1 MKKLALAI
9 LTFVLVLTLA
19 ACGGN
24 NTNEDKKEG
33 ENKQAAQNSYE
44 KIKEK
49 SAITIGTEGTYSP
62 FTFHDKSGKLTG
74 FDVEVATE
82 VFKRLDIK
90 PQFVET
96 KWDGMIAGLDAKRYD
111 MIANQ
116 VGINDERK
124 EKYDFSDPYT
134 ISKAVLIVREDNND
148 IKSLD
153 DLKGKTVAQ
162 SLTSNYRQTTEEHG
176 AKITGVESFNQAID
190 LITSKRAD
198 ATLNDSLSY
207 LDLKKQ
213 RPELPIKIAYT
224 ENDAAES
231 AFLFRK
237 DNKELVDAVNGALD
251 DMKKDGTFEKISSKW
266 FGTDVSK

>member
-1 MKKLALAI
+1 MKKLTLTVFTLILLLA
-9 LTFVLVLTLA
+9 LA

-24 NTNEDKKEG
+24 NANEDKKEE
-33 ENKQAAQNSYE
+33 ENKQEAQSSYE

-49 SAITIGTEGTYSP
+49 GVITIGTEGTYSP

-96 KWDGMIAGLDAKRYD
+96 KWDGMIAGLDARRYD

-134 ISKAVLIVREDNND
+134 LSKAVLVVREDNNE

-153 DLKGKTVAQ
+153 DLKGRTVAQ

-176 AKITGVESFNQAID
+176 AEITGVESFNQAID
-190 LITSKRAD
+190 LVTSRRAD

-213 RPELPIKIAYT
+213 RPELPIKVAYT

-237 DNKELVDAVNGALD
+237 DNEELIEAVNGALG
-251 DMKKDGTFEKISSKW
+251 DMQKDGTFEKISNKW
-266 FGTDVSK
+266 FGADVSK